1 MAYLALPRGRSH
13 PREML
18 AALLWGDMPE
28 TQGQSNLRQALSRIR
43 KALPDAIRSAAMF
56 DGPTV
61 FLDPALVDVDVAR
74 FAADG
79 HPAALEDAVF
89 LYRGDLLAG
98 MTLSERRFESWL
110 ISERERL
117 REIALDALTH
127 LLGHQQQTGAA
138 EPAILTGLRLLA
150 LDPQQEAV
158 HRAVMRLYMR
168 AGRREAA
175 LRQYQNCLTA
185 LAAEVGMPPDP
196 ETRRLHEQILH
207 WRPRRS
213 DRERGPEADPAGTAP
228 APDIVSLAGRALPE
242 PPTSTGVPPAIS
254 ELIGRSTSCGRAA
267 ASRTDRSPSPRSRSA
282 GDGPARPGRRSR

>member
-127 LLGHQQQTGAA
+127 LLGHQQQTAAA

-150 LDPQQEAV
+150 LDPLQEAV

-185 LAAEVGMPPDP
+185 LAVGATRPPVEDLLVQP
-196 ETRRLHEQILH
+196 AGFGIRRHPHLG
-207 WRPRRS
+207 
-213 DRERGPEADPAGTAP
+213 RERGPEADPAGTAP
-228 APDIVSLAGRALPE
+228 APDLVSLAGRALPE

>member
-1 MAYLALPRGRSH
+1 MSWTVRS
-13 PREML
+13 
-18 AALLWGDMPE
+18 G
-28 TQGQSNLRQALSRIR
+28 T
-43 KALPDAIRSAAMF
+43 AAMF

-74 FAADG
+74 FERLAADG

-138 EPAILTGLRLLA
+138 EPAILTGLRLPG
-150 LDPQQEAV
+150 LDPVQEAV

-185 LAAEVGMPPDP
+185 LPAEVGMPPRIP
-196 ETRRLHEQILH
+196 KPAGCTSRSSTGGRVG
-207 WRPRRS
+207 S
-213 DRERGPEADPAGTAP
+213 DRERGPEADPASAVP
-228 APDIVSLAGRALPE
+228 APDIVSLASRALPE
-242 PPTSTGVPPAIS
+242 PPTSTNVPPAIA

-282 GDGPARPGRRSR
+282 GGGPARPGRRSR